1 MHKVY
6 LDNNATTQLDPKV
19 IEAIVNSFSIFG
31 NPSSTHAFGQE
42 SRKRI
47 NQARQTIASF
57 FSVKSQEV
65 IFTSSGTESA
75 NMILKG
81 YCDQQ
86 RGHAITSN
94 VEHSAVYSTF
104 KEIESKGWEVSFL
117 SPGEWGAIRPEEL
130 IKAIK
135 PNTRL
140 VSLMAVNN
148 ETGVKTDID
157 EIAKICIAKGIPFV
171 VDGVAWLGKEPFQI
185 PQGVSAI
192 FFSGHKI
199 HGPKGIG
206 LAIVKNSLK
215 IPPYIIGGEQ
225 EFGKR
230 GGTENVLGMM
240 GLAEAIKQLKEHGPA
255 AFEQIEKLRKKFEES
270 LKNLLPNVFINGIG
284 PRISN
289 TSNLYFKGVDGESL
303 LLALDQEGIAASL
316 GSACASG
323 SIEPS
328 RVLLNMGYSMER
340 ARSSIRFSLSRFT
353 TEEEIDRVIKVITHL
368 VRNLP
373 QRTQSPQR

>member
-1 MHKVY
+1 MSKIY
-6 LDNNATTQLDPKV
+6 LDNNATTQLDPRV
-19 IEAIVNSFSIFG
+19 IEALVSSFQYFG
-31 NPSSTHAFGQE
+31 NPSSTHSAGQA
-42 SRKRI
+42 SRKI
-47 NQARQTIASF
+47 LNQARQAIATF
-57 FSVKSQEV
+57 FSVKPQEV

-81 YCDQQ
+81 YCSQLS
-86 RGHAITSN
+86 GHAITSSI
-94 VEHSAVYSTF
+94 EHSAVFSTF
-104 KEIESKGWEVSFL
+104 KEIESKGWEVTFL
-117 SPGEWGAIRPEEL
+117 SPGEWGAIRAEDL
-130 IKAIK
+130 IKAIR

-157 EIAKICIAKGIPFV
+157 EIAKICLERGIPFV
-171 VDGVAWLGKEPFQI
+171 VDGVAWLGKERFTI
-185 PQGVSAI
+185 HQGVSAI

-206 LAIVKNSLK
+206 LALIRSTFK
-215 IPPYIIGGEQ
+215 IHPFITGGEQ

-230 GGTENVLGMM
+230 GGTENIASIH
-240 GLAEAIKQLKEHGPA
+240 GLAEAITLLKDQYQEANQHM
-255 AFEQIEKLRKKFEES
+255 ERLREKFENT
-270 LKNLLPNVFINGIG
+270 LINRLPNVSINGTG

-289 TSNLYFKGVDGESL
+289 TSNLYFKGIDGEAL

-340 ARSSIRFSLSRFT
+340 SRSSLRFSLSRFT
-353 TEEEIDRVIKVITHL
+353 TETEIDEAIHIIVQIVSRMG
-368 VRNLP
+368 
-373 QRTQSPQR
+373 